1 MTNDEAPG
9 HLYRMCADAS
19 YRAGYRS
26 GLVGTTTPRNIS
38 AHLEPVGWA
47 HGWRAGVNEAAT
59 AELQAPVDVTSTPKH
74 DRLTSDRVAVRVENR
89 WVVARY
95 GVQQSQFLSLTRIWG
110 AIADAAWFIDRAAA
124 HAALCPPGTTGI
136 AMQMA
141 AKAS

>member
-1 MTNDEAPG
+1 MTNEESGA

-26 GLVGTTTPRNIS
+26 GLAGTTTPRNIS
-38 AHLEPVGWA
+38 AHLEPVGWT
-47 HGWRAGVNEAAT
+47 HGWRAGVTEAAT
-59 AELQAPVDVTSTPKH
+59 ADVEAAVDVASTPKSDLLIS
-74 DRLTSDRVAVRVENR
+74 DRLAVRVENR
-89 WVVARY
+89 WVLARY
-95 GVQQSQFLSLTRIWG
+95 GVQQPQFLSLARIWG
-110 AIADAAWFIDRAAA
+110 AIANAAWFIDRAAA